1 MDAKTLEDFLAKQ
14 EITETLMLHFRGVDR
29 LDRELTVGSFHPG
42 AVIDYG
48 RLFKGDAEQMADW
61 IWANHSHMRFSC
73 HLATNVVV
81 EVDGD
86 RGFSECYMFTALR
99 MDQGTPDPG
108 VRHADASSAEAKQKL
123 SDVFFLNRYIDHW
136 ARRDG
141 RWGITRRLHVEEF
154 SHPFEVVPGPF
165 ADAPGLHSRFDKDDA
180 FYVEH
185 AAWKA
190 GA

>member
-1 MDAKTLEDFLAKQ
+1 MGASLGDGLLGVPKGDHGWCSPEASAATGPPRAVVERRDVLDPRSATRNVDAKRRGRGETVMDAKTLEDFLAKQ

-123 SDVFFLNRYIDHW
+123 SDVF
-136 ARRDG
+136 
-141 RWGITRRLHVEEF
+141 
-154 SHPFEVVPGPF
+154 
-165 ADAPGLHSRFDKDDA
+165 
-180 FYVEH
+180 
-185 AAWKA
+185 
-190 GA
+190 